1 MTAADEVFEFDSFVS
16 DSGNNIWGGHLVV
29 PTYIVQA
36 IVAIAPDKRVVCRIN
51 DALEWQ
57 CALLSNGN
65 GNFVISINKK
75 NRDKLKLKSG
85 MPIKVALRKDESEY
99 GLPMPEE
106 FEAILE
112 SDPDAKAHFD
122 ALTAGKKRSLLYIA
136 NNAKSSDRRIER
148 GLVIAE
154 HLVQQKGTIDGKIL
168 YAALRGK

>member
-1 MTAADEVFEFDSFVS
+1 MAAADEIFEFDSFVG
-16 DSGNNIWGGHLVV
+16 DSSNNLWGAHLVV
-29 PTYIVQA
+29 PPHIVQA
-36 IVAIAPDKRVVCRIN
+36 VMDIAPDKRIVCRVN

-65 GNFVISINKK
+65 GAFVISINKK
-75 NRDKLKLKSG
+75 NRDKLKLKPG
-85 MPIKVALRKDESEY
+85 MPIQVALRKDDSEY

-112 SDPDAKAHFD
+112 SDPEAKAHFD
-122 ALTAGKKRSLLYIA
+122 ALTPGKKRSLLYIA

-154 HLVQQKGTIDGKIL
+154 HLVQQKGKIDGPIL
-168 YAALRGK
+168 YEAIRGK